1 MPELSTNSLKFRC
14 EQSVKGML
22 TDLRVSC
29 ILAKTYTTE
38 LHPTAIES
46 FFIPH
51 LASILR
57 EEEVFSSQ
65 QPLEKG
71 PHHAFFS

>member
-1 MPELSTNSLKFRC
+1 
-14 EQSVKGML
+14 ML

-38 LHPTAIES
+38 LHPTATES

-51 LASILR
+51 LAPIVR
-57 EEEVFSSQ
+57 EKEVFSSQ

-71 PHHAFFS
+71 PAILSSLDPAQLRPSSEFLG